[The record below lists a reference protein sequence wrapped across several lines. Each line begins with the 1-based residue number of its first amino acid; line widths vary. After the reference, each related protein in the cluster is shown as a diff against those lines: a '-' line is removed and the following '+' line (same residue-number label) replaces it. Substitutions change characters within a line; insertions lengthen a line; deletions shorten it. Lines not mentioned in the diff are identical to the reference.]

1 MKAWPALIS
10 GALFGLGLTLS
21 GMSDP
26 AKVLGFLNIT
36 GAWIPDLIFVMGG
49 AVVVTLLVTPL
60 VTAREA
66 PLLASTFSLP
76 GKQLLDR
83 RLVGGA
89 VLFRHRLGIIGLL
102 PRTCLGELAVRLR
115 IYRGVLRGHVRRDGA
130 GRPTQPPGRL
140 ILNTRRTRSPR
151 RCYDRSSANCLSTLS
166 GTISSVFWWVAR
178 R

>member
-1 MKAWPALIS
+1 MKAWPAFIS
-10 GALFGLGLTLS
+10 GTLFGLGLTLS

-49 AVVVTLLVTPL
+49 AVVVTFLVTPL
-60 VTAREA
+60 VTTREA

-89 VLFRHRLGIIGLL
+89 VLFGTGW
-102 PRTCLGELAVRLR
+102 G
-115 IYRGVLRGHVRRDGA
+115 
-130 GRPTQPPGRL
+130 
-140 ILNTRRTRSPR
+140 
-151 RCYDRSSANCLSTLS
+151 LS
-166 GTISSVFWWVAR
+166 GYYPGPALVSLL
-178 R
+178 